1 MTNTQIIAAALR
13 QALAGEA
20 ITDTD
25 TLQQALRE
33 LAYGTDFHFVGI
45 EAVKALLDYTH
56 SDLQAKR
63 QMLMTQISAA
73 RGDK

>member
-1 MTNTQIIAAALR
+1 MTNTKIIAAALR

-25 TLQQALRE
+25 TLQHALRE
-33 LAYGTDFHFVGI
+33 LVAGTDFHFVGI
-45 EAVKALLDYTH
+45 EAVKALLEYVQ

-63 QMLMTQISAA
+63 QMLMSQISA
-73 RGDK
+73 RGGK